1 MLNYSIAMLKNPM
14 KPEEEPKAYA
24 KSQINGELSLKKLSQ
39 RVTKQTT
46 VSRADVSAVIISTVE
61 NMLDGLREGLQV
73 DFGDLGKF
81 RLQITSR
88 GAESAELFTAANI
101 TGVNIQFIP
110 GEDLKEVFSG
120 LEFAPVPTRAAT
132 RALLKA
138 QKAGQTTVDIS
149 ADALT
154 PNSGKPSGKDEKPG
168 GNAGQPEGNEPGGGN
183 GPGSAGDDQNANPL
197 G

>member
-14 KPEEEPKAYA
+14 KADEEAKAYA
-24 KSQINGELSLKKLSQ
+24 KSQIAGELTLKELGQ
-39 RVTKQTT
+39 RVAKQTT
-46 VSRADVSAVIISTVE
+46 VSRADVSAVLISTVE
-61 NMLDGLREGLQV
+61 NMIDGLHEGLQV
-73 DFGDLGKF
+73 DFGELGKF
-81 RLQITSR
+81 RLQITSN
-88 GAESAELFTAANI
+88 GAATAEKFTSANI

-110 GEDLKEVFSG
+110 GEDLKDVFTG

-149 ADALT
+149 KKT
-154 PNSGKPSGKDEKPG
+154 TS
-168 GNAGQPEGNEPGGGN
+168 GGGN
-183 GPGSAGDDQNANPL
+183 KPGESEGGDDNENPL